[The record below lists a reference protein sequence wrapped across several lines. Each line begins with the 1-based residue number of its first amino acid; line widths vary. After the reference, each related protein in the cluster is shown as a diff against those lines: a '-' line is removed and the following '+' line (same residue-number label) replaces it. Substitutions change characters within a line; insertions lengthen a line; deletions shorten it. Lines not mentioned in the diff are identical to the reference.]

1 MIMAP
6 VTVLNVAEKPSV
18 ARSLAS
24 VFSRVPGARDQPMR
38 RDVHQIFLHENVSF
52 PPVFQQGRG
61 EMRNGGPVE
70 PHTMITTSVRG
81 HLASQDFADGYG
93 WNKCRH
99 IELFDAPIETYY
111 SPDMQPL
118 EKMLRQQARRAHAVI
133 LWLDCDREGE
143 AIAAEVQH
151 VCLESNPRLRVYRA
165 KFSTV
170 LPQEI
175 QRALRSLG
183 TLNEDFVQAVKART
197 TLDLRVGAAFTRFQT
212 VRLTRKFEIEGV
224 VSYGPCQFPTL
235 GFVVERWARI
245 ETFVPEDFWYIQLTL
260 QVPDNGHQN
269 MSHNNSTPNRS
280 LQFTWTRNRLYD
292 RVVTMALYESCLN
305 SGEAVVTDLSGR
317 PKHKWRPVPLATVEL
332 QKRASRFLRL
342 GGEQVMTAA
351 ENLYQHGYISYP
363 RTETEK
369 FRPEFNHQTLVQ
381 DFTNLGEGHEFGTY
395 AGKLLNENGFQ
406 SPRAGQHDDNAH
418 PPITPCKA
426 VDPNTI
432 NDPVERSVYILVVKH
447 YLACCSRDAVGKET
461 VITVAM
467 SSETFTAKGLMIL
480 ERNWLEV
487 YAPYE
492 RWSTGQGQ
500 LPHVEVGSRIIPSS
514 LLLQEGRTTPPRLLS
529 EAELIALMDRN
540 GIGTDATIAS
550 HIQTIQDRNYATK
563 NANQEFSPTKLGI
576 ALVEG
581 YNSMGYQ
588 LNKPDLRREVE
599 HECNLVANGQKTME
613 DIMEPI
619 LLKMKECFERAT
631 AEAHKLDAAVAR
643 HFAPLGSRQSVVLQ
657 ANFSECGVCHN
668 RMALKETQAQQR
680 NNNHSNTRKVLYC
693 NTCNVGFTLPKGELR
708 PATVQE
714 NDTGP
719 PILCAICQYQALRVT
734 PETGGSGYAVCP
746 KCYNDPPNEH
756 GAQSNVGETFPCFKC
771 QHPTC
776 SLATGTPGGDI
787 EILSCT
793 FCTQGKITLK
803 KTSRG
808 SYALSCSN
816 YSSRQRCSYS
826 IWMPSE
832 ASSVSVPDSI
842 CHNCTSDRRQVRMLH
857 FVWKPGSV
865 PMHIGRESTVC
876 IFCDSDFR
884 QELNIRLPQA
894 NQVATNPR
902 RANPPP
908 SNRNRNNNIG
918 QEGGTRSSRRNGS
931 AQRRAGTMDNGT
943 GNSTNGI
950 VCFRCKQ
957 VGHYA
962 NSCPQAN

>member
-1 MIMAP
+1 MPP
-6 VTVLNVAEKPSV
+6 VTVLNIAEKPSV

-24 VFSRVPGARDQPMR
+24 VFSRMPGAQDQPMR

-52 PPVFQQGRG
+52 PPVFQQGG
-61 EMRNGGPVE
+61 GQMRNGGPVQ

-81 HLASQDFADGYG
+81 HLASQDFAAGYG

-99 IELFDAPIETYY
+99 IDLFDAPIETYY
-111 SPDMQPL
+111 SEDMQPL
-118 EKMLRQQARRAHAVI
+118 EQMLRQQARRAQALI

-151 VCLESNPRLRVYRA
+151 VCSESNPRLKVYRA
-165 KFSTV
+165 RFSTV

-183 TLNEDFVQAVKART
+183 TLNQDFVQAVKART
-197 TLDLRVGAAFTRFQT
+197 SLDLRVGAAFTRFQT

-260 QVPDNGHQN
+260 QVLNNGN
-269 MSHNNSTPNRS
+269 ENTSNNNSNASRS
-280 LQFTWTRNRLYD
+280 IQFAWTRNRLYD
-292 RVVTMALYESCLN
+292 RIITLALYESCLDA
-305 SGEAVVTDLSGR
+305 GEAVVTDLSGR

-351 ENLYQHGYISYP
+351 ENLYQNGYISYP

-369 FRPEFNHQTLVQ
+369 FRSEFNHQTLIQ
-381 DFTNLGEGHEFGTY
+381 DFTNLEGHEFGSY

-406 SPRAGQHDDNAH
+406 RPRAGQNDDNAH

-432 NDPVERSVYILVVKH
+432 NDQAERSVYILVVKH

-461 VITVAM
+461 IITVEM
-467 SSETFTAKGLMIL
+467 GSENFTAKGLMIL
-480 ERNWLEV
+480 EHNWLEI

-500 LPHVEVGSRIIPSS
+500 LPHIEVGSRIAPSS

-550 HIQTIQDRNYATK
+550 HIQTIQDRNYAIK
-563 NANQEFSPTKLGI
+563 NANQEFSPTQLGI

-643 HFAPLGSRQSVVLQ
+643 HFAPLGSRHSTVLQ
-657 ANFSECGVCHN
+657 AHFSKCGVCHN
-668 RMALKETQAQQR
+668 SMALKETQAQQR
-680 NNNHSNTRKVLYC
+680 NNNRKVLYC
-693 NTCNVGFTLPKGELR
+693 DTCNIGLTLPKGELR
-708 PATVQE
+708 PATAQE
-714 NDTGP
+714 NGTGP
-719 PILCAICQYQALRVT
+719 PILCAICQYQALRVSR
-734 PETGGSGYAVCP
+734 ESGGSGYAVCP
-746 KCYNDPPNEH
+746 KCYNNPPAEY
-756 GAQSNVGETFPCFKC
+756 GGESNAGETFPCFRC

-776 SLATGTPGGDI
+776 SLASGTPGGDV
-787 EILSCT
+787 EIFSCT
-793 FCTQGKITLK
+793 FCTQGKINLK

-816 YSSRQRCSYS
+816 YSSS
-826 IWMPSE
+826 PSLYVFYMDAE
-832 ASSVSVPDSI
+832 RSKFDNSSK
-842 CHNCTSDRRQVRMLH
+842 
-857 FVWKPGSV
+857 W
-865 PMHIGRESTVC
+865 
-876 IFCDSDFR
+876 
-884 QELNIRLPQA
+884 
-894 NQVATNPR
+894 
-902 RANPPP
+902 
-908 SNRNRNNNIG
+908 
-918 QEGGTRSSRRNGS
+918 
-931 AQRRAGTMDNGT
+931 
-943 GNSTNGI
+943 
-950 VCFRCKQ
+950 
-957 VGHYA
+957 
-962 NSCPQAN
+962 